1 MAQPHLAK
9 SRVLSDSKIT
19 TELAIKKMNRF
30 KSNATEITDR
40 RVQMKSKQMGERF
53 QCCWAKRKEI
63 SGQNAMFVSSGLPN
77 STHKNQNHMY
87 ATWAKGLGQQILY
100 SNRVAKSD
108 PVGFGAPNHW
118 GFASFPIDSSPMQVA
133 ILHWLEHGETRE
145 TVEWCNPRCKIMI
158 FTTLQKPIGNYNRLT
173 KVNSNEK

>member
-1 MAQPHLAK
+1 MHTIDNFIYVYKYKFYYQKKTFFYKIVSAISHMAQPHLAK

-87 ATWAKGLGQQILY
+87 AT
-100 SNRVAKSD
+100 
-108 PVGFGAPNHW
+108 
-118 GFASFPIDSSPMQVA
+118 
-133 ILHWLEHGETRE
+133 
-145 TVEWCNPRCKIMI
+145 
-158 FTTLQKPIGNYNRLT
+158 
-173 KVNSNEK
+173 